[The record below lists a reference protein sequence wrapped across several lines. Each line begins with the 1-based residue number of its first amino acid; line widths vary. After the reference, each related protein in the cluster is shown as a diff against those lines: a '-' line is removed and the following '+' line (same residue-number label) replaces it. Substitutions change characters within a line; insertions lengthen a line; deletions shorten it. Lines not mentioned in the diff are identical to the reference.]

1 MLPEDR
7 RRRSRW
13 RRSTPT
19 AADGFGSIHRWSR
32 RSCRSHHPRQLLLL
46 MLLQELLLLLV
57 RQRSLTVD
65 APISNGR
72 RPPASQRSFAG
83 DGSFTQLSGQVQLL
97 RRQLPKTRKEKKD
110 LHKLF
115 IVTPGMPF
123 HHDGSVLCVTSNPK
137 YKRKIRLLDAVQCVH
152 QAGKK
157 PGCKLPG
164 G

>member
-1 MLPEDR
+1 
-7 RRRSRW
+7 
-13 RRSTPT
+13 
-19 AADGFGSIHRWSR
+19 
-32 RSCRSHHPRQLLLL
+32 

-65 APISNGR
+65 TPISNRR

-115 IVTPGMPF
+115 IVTPGMPRF
-123 HHDGSVLCVTSNPK
+123 IMTDLC
-137 YKRKIRLLDAVQCVH
+137 CV
-152 QAGKK
+152 
-157 PGCKLPG
+157 
-164 G
+164 